1 MIAVNRFAHRAAIDS
16 DRMVGSAEGLPWNG
30 NDVLKQR
37 APPSVDSGARRQR
50 GQRVR
55 RHNLE
60 QVVDARVSPRC
71 TAYGPMGVLALSFQ
85 ITDAIGSV
93 SPSAFSNDR
102 GNQQSSVRRL
112 GRTRM

>member
-1 MIAVNRFAHRAAIDS
+1 MIAVGHFAHRAAIDS
-16 DRMVGSAEGLPWNG
+16 DRMVGSAEGLAWNG
-30 NDVLKQR
+30 KDVPQLR
-37 APPSVDSGARRQR
+37 AAAALLDKR
-50 GQRVR
+50 GKRVR

-60 QVVDARVSPRC
+60 QVVDARGSPRC

-102 GNQQSSVRRL
+102 GNQRPSVGRL